1 MSEPVAESTETLT
14 PDIIQGY
21 EDNGWPTEL
30 TWAEASAAVAL
41 EHGVEG
47 IEFPYPMLF
56 AANVN
61 NRITLMVD
69 IAGKI
74 TPFTEQPLLITRSV
88 KVRNWKLADERL
100 ATLIKAMGEPDA
112 PEAN

>member
-1 MSEPVAESTETLT
+1 MTEEVVPVEALTSEV
-14 PDIIQGY
+14 IQGY
-21 EDNGWPTEL
+21 EDNGWPTEM

-61 NRITLMVD
+61 NFITLMVD
-69 IAGKI
+69 TAGKI
-74 TPFTEQPLLITRSV
+74 TTFAEQPLLITRSV

-100 ATLIKAMGEPDA
+100 AKLVQAMGEPDA
-112 PEAN
+112 PEVE